1 MDPAPIKRPA
11 HRTWAN
17 RLLSGL
23 LLLVLV
29 SLGLTGCNGPDTS
42 TLRIAVNPWPGYSY
56 FAVAEAQGMFA
67 ESSSLDVEI
76 IETASLGDSLRA
88 FERGQ
93 VDLIGGTLAEL
104 TDINAHG
111 RRPAKAILILDRSI
125 GGDMIVATESIAT
138 LEDLEGKRVALE
150 PASANILVLAAAAD
164 QSDLDLDQ
172 VELVP
177 LPQGEIPAALE
188 KHKIDAA
195 VTYPPVAQALL
206 DLPGTHRLFDTRHSP
221 NAVVDVLIAAED
233 VISQRPQA
241 LKRLIAAHDQA
252 LKWSRDNPDA
262 ARRIV
267 ARHSGL
273 SLQEVASLES
283 AIEMLTI
290 DEQQPMWSADGPLP
304 HALVGA
310 SAILARLHDHQSP
323 GLEQAERML
332 DATFVRDTDSR

>member
-1 MDPAPIKRPA
+1 MPLVNALKQPK
-11 HRTWAN
+11 
-17 RLLSGL
+17 RLLGTTL
-23 LLLVLV
+23 LLILSGVLAGCV
-29 SLGLTGCNGPDTS
+29 SPEETD
-42 TLRIAVNPWPGYSY
+42 LRIAVNPWPGYGY

-67 ESSSLDVEI
+67 ESSDLDVEI

-150 PASANILVLAAAAD
+150 PASANILVLAAAAE
-164 QSDLDLDQ
+164 QSNLDLNR

-233 VISQRPQA
+233 VISQRPQV

-252 LKWSRDNPDA
+252 LEWSRDNPEA
-262 ARRIV
+262 ARRII

-273 SLQEVASLES
+273 SLQEVAGLEG

-290 DEQQPMWSADGPLP
+290 DEQQPMWAADGPLP

-332 DATFVRDTDSR
+332 DATFVRGSASR